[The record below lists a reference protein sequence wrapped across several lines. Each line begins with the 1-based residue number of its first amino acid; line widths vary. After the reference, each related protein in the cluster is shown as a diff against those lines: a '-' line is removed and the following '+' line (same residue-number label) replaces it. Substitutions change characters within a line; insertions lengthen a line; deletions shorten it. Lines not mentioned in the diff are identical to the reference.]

1 MQEPPDEALDT
12 TATPFR
18 SCSGGRSMSTLAET
32 VSDSVTITR
41 RNLIK
46 VKRVPDLIVFATL
59 SPIMFVLLFRYVFGG
74 AIQVPGDLSY
84 AEFLL
89 PGIFAQTVVFGSTTT
104 GASLAEDLQKGL
116 IDRFRSLP
124 MSRSAVLIG
133 RTVADLGLNAISI
146 AVMALTGLV
155 VGWRIRSSV
164 LEAVG
169 GFLVLLVF
177 AYAVSWLMAMVGL
190 LVRTPEVVNNASFI
204 VIFPLTFVAN
214 TFVPLETFPS
224 VLRTF
229 AEWNPVSAVVQ
240 AARELFGNT
249 IPGAAVPDAWSLQ
262 HPVLYTVLWTAVIL
276 AVFVPLSVRAYLRT
290 STR

>member
-1 MQEPPDEALDT
+1 MSAL
-12 TATPFR
+12 
-18 SCSGGRSMSTLAET
+18 SHTL
-32 VSDSVTITR
+32 SDSLVITR

-74 AIQVPGDLSY
+74 AITLPDGITY

-104 GASLAEDLQKGL
+104 GASIADDLQKGL
-116 IDRFRSLP
+116 VDRFRSLP

-146 AVMALTGLV
+146 VVMALTGLL
-155 VGWRIRSSV
+155 VGWRINSSV
-164 LEAVG
+164 PEAIG
-169 GFLVLLVF
+169 GFLILLVF
-177 AYAVSWLMAMVGL
+177 AFAVSWMMALVGL

-214 TFVPLETFPS
+214 TFVPLESFPS

-229 AEWNPVSAVVQ
+229 AEWNPVSTVVQ
-240 AARELFGNT
+240 AARDLFGNQ
-249 IPGAAVPDAWSLQ
+249 PDSVPVADAWSLQ
-262 HPVLYTVLWTAVIL
+262 NPVLYTLIWAAVIL
-276 AVFVPLSVRAYLRT
+276 AVFVPLAVRAYLRT

>member
-1 MQEPPDEALDT
+1 MTSLAQ
-12 TATPFR
+12 
-18 SCSGGRSMSTLAET
+18 TL
-32 VSDSVTITR
+32 SDSVVITK

-74 AIQVPGDLSY
+74 AINVPGDISY

-89 PGIFAQTVVFGSTTT
+89 PGIFAQTVVFGSTIT
-104 GASLAEDLQKGL
+104 GASLADDLQKGL

-146 AVMALTGLV
+146 AVMAITGLL
-155 VGWRIRSSV
+155 VGWRINSSFG
-164 LEAVG
+164 EAVA
-169 GFLVLLVF
+169 GFALLLVF
-177 AYAVSWLMAMVGL
+177 AYSISWLMAMVGL

-214 TFVPLETFPS
+214 TFVPLESFPA

-229 AEWNPVSAVVQ
+229 AEWNPVSAVVL
-240 AARELFGNT
+240 AARELFGN
-249 IPGAAVPDAWSLQ
+249 VPAGLPQPDVWSLQ
-262 HPVLYTVLWTAVIL
+262 NPVLYTLIWTAIIL
-276 AVFVPLSVRAYLRT
+276 VVFVPVSVRMYQRT
-290 STR
+290 ASR

>member
-1 MQEPPDEALDT
+1 
-12 TATPFR
+12 
-18 SCSGGRSMSTLAET
+18 MSTLAET
-32 VSDSVTITR
+32 VSDSVVITR

-59 SPIMFVLLFRYVFGG
+59 SPIMFVVLFRYVFGG
-74 AIQVPGDLSY
+74 AINLPPGITY

-89 PGIFAQTVVFGSTTT
+89 PGIFAQTVVFGSTIT
-104 GASLAEDLQKGL
+104 GASIADDLQKGL

-133 RTVADLGLNAISI
+133 RTVADLGLNLISI
-146 AVMALTGLV
+146 FVMAVTGLL
-155 VGWRIRSSV
+155 VGWRINTSV
-164 LEAVG
+164 GEAAA
-169 GFLVLLVF
+169 GFLILLVF
-177 AYAVSWLMAMVGL
+177 AYAISWLMALVGL

-214 TFVPLETFPS
+214 TFVPLESFPP

-240 AARELFGNT
+240 AARELFGN
-249 IPGAAVPDAWSLQ
+249 IPAGAPVPDVWSLQ
-262 HPVLYTVLWTAVIL
+262 HPVLYTLLWAAVVLV
-276 AVFVPLSVRAYLRT
+276 VFIPLSVRAYLRT
-290 STR
+290 ASR

>member
-1 MQEPPDEALDT
+1 MSAL
-12 TATPFR
+12 
-18 SCSGGRSMSTLAET
+18 SHT
-32 VSDSVTITR
+32 VTDSLVITR

-74 AIQVPGDLSY
+74 AIGGLPDGISY

-116 IDRFRSLP
+116 VDRFRSLP

-146 AVMALTGLV
+146 VVMALTGLV
-155 VGWRIRSSV
+155 VGWRINSSV
-164 LEAVG
+164 PEAIA

-177 AYAVSWLMAMVGL
+177 AFAVSWLMALVGL

-214 TFVPLETFPS
+214 TFVPLETFPA

-240 AARELFGNT
+240 ASRELFGNL
-249 IPGAAVPDAWSLQ
+249 PAGAPVPDAWSLQ
-262 HPVLYTVLWTAVIL
+262 HPAIYTVIWAALIL
-276 AVFVPLSVRAYLRT
+276 AVFVPLAVRAYLRT

>member
-1 MQEPPDEALDT
+1 MT
-12 TATPFR
+12 
-18 SCSGGRSMSTLAET
+18 TLAET

-74 AIQVPGDLSY
+74 AINVPGDVSY

-89 PGIFAQTVVFGSTTT
+89 PGIFAQTVIFGSTIT
-104 GASLAEDLQKGL
+104 GSSIAEDLQKGL

-133 RTVADLGLNAISI
+133 RTVADLGLNALSI
-146 AVMALTGLV
+146 FVMALTGLI
-155 VGWRIRSSV
+155 VGWRINTSV
-164 LEAVG
+164 GEAAA
-169 GFLVLLVF
+169 GFLILLVF
-177 AYAVSWLMAMVGL
+177 AYSISWLMAMVGL

-204 VIFPLTFVAN
+204 VIFPLTFVAS
-214 TFVPLETFPS
+214 TFVPLESFPT
-224 VLRTF
+224 VLRHF
-229 AEWNPVSAVVQ
+229 AEWNPVSTVAQ
-240 AARELFGNT
+240 AARELFGN
-249 IPGAAVPDAWSLQ
+249 IPTGAPEPDAWSLQ
-262 HPVLYTVLWTAVIL
+262 HPVVYTVLWAVVIL

-290 STR
+290 ASR